1 MRRHALVAAAVM
13 MVSTLLWTSLALAHG
28 GWMHRSAGRGDLAIL
43 RAVGLTDD
51 QKAQV
56 RQIFANHRPQLQ
68 TLHQQLRAAERQL
81 RDRLYG
87 PNPPSVADLAP
98 INKLREQLAT
108 ERLQIALEVRNVLT
122 PEQLARAVQI
132 RQQLQQLRQQERS
145 LLTPSS

>member
-1 MRRHALVAAAVM
+1 MRKRALVAAIVAIP
-13 MVSTLLWTSLALAHG
+13 TLLSASMALAHG
-28 GWMHRSAGRGDLAIL
+28 GWMHRSGHGDFAIL

-81 RDRLYG
+81 RDQLYG

-98 INKLREQLAT
+98 INRLREQLAA
-108 ERLQIALEVRNVLT
+108 ERLQIALEIRGVLT
-122 PEQLARAVQI
+122 PEQIARAAQI
-132 RQQLQQLRQQERS
+132 RQQLEQLHRQERS